1 MNQCGNCKKN
11 NDIEANFCCRCGL
24 KIIKKEKCPICLEEK
39 VLKSLMCGHN
49 TCETCIDGIFDTS
62 KKCAMCRADLFKCI
76 NCDSYRILIND
87 NSGKC
92 LDCNHELSI
101 VTGDVKEP
109 TSNRISCRDCNS
121 NRLLYDHRTNCY
133 NCMECFCK
141 FNSGNTFTNTA
152 QNTTKICL
160 LCCSNDIEFSINS
173 INEPT
178 NKCNNCETK
187 NTKTKTVSLEEYSR
201 LKIKDKEEINPTFLE
216 VCELC
221 RKTNGIYQ
229 MSDIVKNEIVN
240 DYSIKKINCCRN
252 CNVKDIK
259 IIKIQY

>member
-1 MNQCGNCKKN
+1 
-11 NDIEANFCCRCGL
+11 
-24 KIIKKEKCPICLEEK
+24 
-39 VLKSLMCGHN
+39 
-49 TCETCIDGIFDTS
+49 
-62 KKCAMCRADLFKCI
+62 
-76 NCDSYRILIND
+76 
-87 NSGKC
+87 
-92 LDCNHELSI
+92 
-101 VTGDVKEP
+101 
-109 TSNRISCRDCNS
+109 
-121 NRLLYDHRTNCY
+121 
-133 NCMECFCK
+133 
-141 FNSGNTFTNTA
+141 
-152 QNTTKICL
+152 TKICL